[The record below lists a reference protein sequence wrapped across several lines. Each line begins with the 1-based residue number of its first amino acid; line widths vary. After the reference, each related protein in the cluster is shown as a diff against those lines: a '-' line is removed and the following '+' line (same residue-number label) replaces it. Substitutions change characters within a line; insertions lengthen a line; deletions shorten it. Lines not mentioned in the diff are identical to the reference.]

1 MRTKMRSE
9 RGAVLP
15 LVAVMLIGLLALTA
29 LVVDGGV
36 LFSARRNLQGLADS
50 AARAGAMAVNLST
63 LRSSDNVELDPA
75 QAEQAARAYLRTTG
89 FDGSVTVQADTLAVT
104 VELAQERSTVM
115 MGLLGIHSITTEAHA
130 VARPRAGIEQP
141 EG

>member
-1 MRTKMRSE
+1 MRKTVRSE

-15 LVAVMLIGLLALTA
+15 LVSVMLIGLLALTA

-36 LFSARRNLQGLADS
+36 LFASRRDLQGLADS
-50 AARAGAMAVNLST
+50 AARAGAMALDQNA
-63 LRSSDNVELDPA
+63 LRSRDVVALDPS
-75 QAEQAARAYLRTTG
+75 QAKQAAMDYLRTAG
-89 FDGSVTVQADTLAVT
+89 FGGSVTVRADTLAVT
-104 VELAQERSTVM
+104 VDLAQDRPTVM
-115 MGLLGIHSITTEAHA
+115 MSLLGIRNMKTEAHA

>member
-1 MRTKMRSE
+1 MRSE

-36 LFSARRNLQGLADS
+36 LFAARRNLQGLADS
-50 AARAGAMAVNLST
+50 SARAGAMAVDLTT
-63 LRSSDNVELDPA
+63 LRSKDIVKLDPL
-75 QAEQAARAYLRTTG
+75 QAEQAARADLRTAG
-89 FDGSVTVQADTLAVT
+89 FDGSVTVEADTLAVT
-104 VELAQERSTVM
+104 VDLAQDRPTVM
-115 MGLLGIHSITTEAHA
+115 MGLLGIHSMNTEAHA

>member
-1 MRTKMRSE
+1 MRSE

-36 LFSARRNLQGLADS
+36 LFAARRNLQGLADS
-50 AARAGAMAVNLST
+50 SARAGAMAVDLTT
-63 LRSSDNVELDPA
+63 LRSKDIVKLDPM
-75 QAEQAARAYLRTTG
+75 QAEQAARAYLRTAG
-89 FDGSVTVQADTLAVT
+89 FDGSVTVEADTLAVT
-104 VELAQERSTVM
+104 VDLAQDRPTVM
-115 MGLLGIHSITTEAHA
+115 MGLLGIHSMNTEAHA